1 MRNPHLRAKLAETLE
16 ALVPVQKSQKSAGLL
31 SVSPVNM
38 VIINYYLYHHW
49 HWMPTL
55 VYLRVNYLLVLFFK
69 SLSHTLVTI
78 LIQALALLT
87 RLIHLLTLLIY
98 FLFNMINSAIT
109 ILRLTLIIL
118 LTILCINYLQYN
130 TITYASNN
138 TDTYTTYSTI
148 LQYCAKVMQMII
160 DDYLAVV

>member
-38 VIINYYLYHHW
+38 VIINYYLSEVYHHW

-109 ILRLTLIIL
+109 ILRLL
-118 LTILCINYLQYN
+118 
-130 TITYASNN
+130 
-138 TDTYTTYSTI
+138 
-148 LQYCAKVMQMII
+148 YC
-160 DDYLAVV
+160 